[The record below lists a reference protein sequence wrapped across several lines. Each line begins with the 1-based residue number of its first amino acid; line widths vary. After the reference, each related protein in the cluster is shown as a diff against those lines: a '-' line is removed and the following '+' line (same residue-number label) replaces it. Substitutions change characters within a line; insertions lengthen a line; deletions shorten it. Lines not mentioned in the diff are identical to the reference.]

1 MVRAGATTLTT
12 DVPLK
17 LTAAGPA
24 HRLKIEL
31 HADQRQWCARAT
43 DADGHAPTGALLA
56 AMTAR
61 ATNTSMQSGT
71 SSSAADA
78 VWAGRFP
85 SNLPTQGEL
94 AISVFVGGENYET
107 AKAEMTV
114 SL

>member
-1 MVRAGATTLTT
+1 
-12 DVPLK
+12 VPLK

-31 HADQRQWCARAT
+31 HADQRQCCARAT

-56 AMTAR
+56 AMTAG

-71 SSSAADA
+71 SSSSAANA

-85 SNLPTQGEL
+85 SNLPTLGEL